1 MVASAFFGPPKGNF
15 QRGGAHIAVYLIPV
29 FEGQLVAF
37 DVTARGA
44 QDRWLPWNVLPY
56 GENPY
61 VEASALADDWCD
73 GAMLDLRLADV
84 LSGNAEDSWELSL
97 LFRVQ
102 LTAMPAGDAL
112 RKPIALA
119 LPLEAPI
126 RQFATADLD
135 RWVRSWQPGT
145 PQPPSSSVTPDSPKL
160 LF

>member
-1 MVASAFFGPPKGNF
+1 MTSAFFGPPKGSF

-44 QDRWLPWNVLPY
+44 QDRWLPWNILPF

-73 GAMLDLRLADV
+73 GAMQDLRLADV
-84 LSGNAEDSWELSL
+84 LSGSADESWELSL
-97 LFRVQ
+97 LYRVE
-102 LTAMPAGDAL
+102 LTAMPAGDAMRTPVTL
-112 RKPIALA
+112 T
-119 LPLEAPI
+119 LPLTTPI
-126 RQFATADLD
+126 RQFSAADLE
-135 RWVRSWQPGT
+135 RWVQAGK
-145 PQPPSSSVTPDSPKL
+145 PQNARLAPASDAPKL

>member
-1 MVASAFFGPPKGNF
+1 MPSAFFGPPKGSF
-15 QRGGAHIAVYLIPV
+15 QRGGAHIAVYLVPV

-37 DVTARGA
+37 EVTARGA

-73 GAMLDLRLADV
+73 GAMQDLRLADV
-84 LSGNAEDSWELSL
+84 LSGDAEESWELSL
-97 LFRVQ
+97 LYRVE

-112 RKPIALA
+112 RKPVA
-119 LPLEAPI
+119 LPVPLAAPI
-126 RQFATADLD
+126 RQFSAADLE
-135 RWVRSWQPGT
+135 RWVRAGQPAN
-145 PQPPSSSVTPDSPKL
+145 PRPHPASDAPKL